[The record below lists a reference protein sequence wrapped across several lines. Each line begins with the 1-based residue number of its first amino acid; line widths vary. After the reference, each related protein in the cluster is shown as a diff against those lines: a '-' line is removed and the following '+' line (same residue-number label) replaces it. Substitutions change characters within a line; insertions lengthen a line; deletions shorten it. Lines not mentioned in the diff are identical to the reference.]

1 MSYILKRCGPPWWF
15 QSFVQQRI
23 FNGAS
28 HEQEPYGPK
37 QEEKTERS
45 RKRSVGRVWWNGEM
59 VVGGG
64 KRKKR
69 GEGGAGE
76 RLWLIAFCVVLQWFV
91 LQNHWV
97 PGGEMTRQA
106 QTVHHWHFQTMGG
119 SWNEDDIKY
128 FPLFSQESEQ
138 IVATWGLVLS
148 GYMSTHSQTKAGKM
162 RWSPV
167 QGFMSHKL
175 LS

>member
-1 MSYILKRCGPPWWF
+1 MGRLDGSRVLYSSASSTGLAMNKSPMAQNRRRKQKEAERGAWGGCDGKVKWWW
-15 QSFVQQRI
+15 
-23 FNGAS
+23 GWK
-28 HEQEPYGPK
+28 E
-37 QEEKTERS
+37 EEK
-45 RKRSVGRVWWNGEM
+45 GRGRCRWE
-59 VVGGG
+59 VV
-64 KRKKR
+64 
-69 GEGGAGE
+69 
-76 RLWLIAFCVVLQWFV
+76 IAFCVVLQWFV

-138 IVATWGLVLS
+138 IVATWELILS

-167 QGFMSHKL
+167 QGFMSHTL